1 MGERVKIDIH
11 NCIAIIMP
19 NRQERAV
26 DLKNRTDPHQAKQS
40 NVNCLIP
47 RGPMQ
52 RKNCWTHKENTA
64 FLDTIVHGWHSPP
77 IYIMQKEKEGADDE
91 EELEDHIFDGAHKVE
106 AVIDFING
114 KYKIDKVEDISPLKD
129 YIGKSFT
136 ELPRIIRDK
145 ILNYEFIINII
156 DYDTAHD
163 ANALKTLW
171 ERLNKGGKKLN
182 DYELALPVIHELVKT
197 ILEPSSKQFFAT
209 DIYKKEVSTRGALE
223 KLLQMIIAVA
233 ESNMVDYVTQFNSR
247 KQLIGLW
254 QDVRLGKKN
263 DDIKRNTAENKEK
276 WIEYLKRACDYL
288 RVLSGHGCFIDDIG
302 NQILE
307 TAHRGTELVFLL
319 GRLLAHFPKPE
330 EFRRIAPGLANK
342 IKDKYFWDKEK
353 KEVIIVRDEAGRN
366 GKTQR
371 RILKEIDT
379 IIIEFTKLKAPRA
392 FTKTQILEKFTEQN
406 GVCALCKEI
415 INIKTQ
421 KYVGDHIIP
430 WALGGTSESSN
441 CQIAHE
447 RCNGIKGDKIHLNS
461 FSNMASPS

>member
-1 MGERVKIDIH
+1 MINSVKIDKRYPKLTR
-11 NCIAIIMP
+11 MP
-19 NRQERAV
+19 VESAV
-26 DLKNRTDPHQAKQS
+26 HLKNRTDPHQAKQC

-52 RKNCWTHKENTA
+52 RKNCWTLKENTA
-64 FLDTIVHGWHSPP
+64 FIDTVVHGWHSPP
-77 IYIMQKEKEGADDE
+77 IYIMQKEKEGAEDDDD
-91 EELEDHIFDGAHKVE
+91 LEDHIFDGAHKVE

-129 YIGKSFT
+129 YVGKVFN
-136 ELPRIIRDK
+136 ELPRQIRDK

-197 ILEPSSKQFFAT
+197 VLEPSSIQFFAT
-209 DIYKKEVSTRGALE
+209 DIYKKEVSNRGALE

-233 ESNMVDYVTQFNSR
+233 ESNMADYATQFNSR
-247 KQLIGLW
+247 RQLINLW
-254 QDVRLGKKN
+254 QAVRLGKKN
-263 DDIKRNTAENKEK
+263 DDIKKNTAENKEK

-288 RVLSGHGCFIDDIG
+288 KVLSGHNCFIDDEG
-302 NQILE
+302 KPILQ

-319 GRLLAHFPKPE
+319 GRLLTHFPKPE
-330 EFRRIAPGLANK
+330 EFRRIAPGLAKKMKEEYFWN
-342 IKDKYFWDKEK
+342 KDKKI
-353 KEVIIVRDEAGRN
+353 IIVRDEAGRN
-366 GKTQR
+366 GGTQR
-371 RILKEIDT
+371 RILKDIDA

-392 FTKTQILEKFTEQN
+392 FTKAQISEKFAEQK
-406 GVCALCKEI
+406 GVCGLCKEA
-415 INIKTQ
+415 INVKTQ

-430 WALGGTSESSN
+430 WALGGTSETSN
-441 CQIAHE
+441 CQVTHE
-447 RCNGIKGDKIHLNS
+447 RCNGIKGDKVHLNDLQS
-461 FSNMASPS
+461 